1 MRQTWRSARAL
12 PGWLQALFVGQFVS
26 AAGSLAWIYLTLYL
40 VSGRHLTSGRAGA
53 LAALFG
59 VGLIAGNL
67 LGGGVGD
74 RIGLR
79 RALLGSLLGWAAT
92 CVLVPISPIAALV
105 PLLVLAGLASGASR
119 PLMSAVALHALPAER
134 RREGAALGRV
144 VFNAGTVVGPPL
156 GALAA
161 AQHFAVIF
169 VVDAVTSLVLAG
181 VIWRWVPRDG
191 ATSSVLAT
199 GTPQS
204 RPNGQNRTT
213 ITAIL
218 RASPLVVAVLL
229 TVVAVDTSYRQY
241 YVALPLQLRDLG
253 ERPLVYGLLITAN
266 CVVIVLFEVQIAMRL
281 ARHRAA
287 AVIAAGYALVG
298 AGWLVIGIHAAL
310 ATIVAATVIVTAGEM
325 LYKPTATATVA
336 DAAPPG
342 RAGAFQSL
350 YAAASIS
357 GTVLAPALGGAAYGV
372 SPRGLWLGAA
382 AAAVLGGVVLAR
394 VGARADDRVETAA

>member
-1 MRQTWRSARAL
+1 
-12 PGWLQALFVGQFVS
+12 
-26 AAGSLAWIYLTLYL
+26 
-40 VSGRHLTSGRAGA
+40 
-53 LAALFG
+53 LAALYG

-79 RALLGSLLGWAAT
+79 RALLGSLLGWAAI
-92 CVLVPISPIAALV
+92 CLLVPISAVPVLA
-105 PLLVLAGLASGASR
+105 PLLVLAGLATGASR
-119 PLMSAVALHALPAER
+119 PLMSAVVLQALPAER

-161 AQHFAVIF
+161 GRHFAIIF

-181 VIWRWVPRDG
+181 VIWRRVPHEG
-191 ATSSVLAT
+191 AL
-199 GTPQS
+199 
-204 RPNGQNRTT
+204 RPGFGQQVSYIRPGDQNRMRLSV
-213 ITAIL
+213 AL

-229 TVVAVDTSYRQY
+229 TVVAVDTAYRQY

-253 ERPLVYGLLITAN
+253 ERPIVYGLLITLN
-266 CVVIVLFEVQIAMRL
+266 CVVIVLFEVQIALRL

-287 AVIAAGYALVG
+287 AVISAGYALVG
-298 AGWLVIGIHAAL
+298 AGWLVIGVHAAL
-310 ATIVAATVIVTAGEM
+310 ATVVAATVIVTAGEM
-325 LYKPTATATVA
+325 LFKPTATATVA

-342 RAGAFQSL
+342 RAGTYQSL

-357 GTVLAPALGGAAYGV
+357 GTVLAPALGGAGYGL

-382 AAAVLGGVVLAR
+382 AVALLGGAVLAW
-394 VGARADDRVETAA
+394 VGARIRVGTPA